1 MFWGNKELEKRLPGL
16 ITPYEPDRLDRAN
29 YKLRI
34 GDEVYVSPTGIG
46 SDNKLKAKKQ
56 LESDEDFQI
65 PPGQI
70 ALLLTHESVSVPND
84 AVAFISMRAT
94 YKFKGLVNISGFH
107 VDPGFKGRLMF
118 SVFNA
123 GPSAVHLEAGEECFH
138 IWYADLRDS
147 VEFSEKPGYKNI
159 PPSLVGQIAEGMQT
173 FSGLD
178 SKIDDVEK
186 RLSEKVVAVQQE
198 NIMIKTTM
206 AVILTLGLALLL
218 KDFSGFG
225 QRAEPARAQRA
236 ASESI
241 EQPGNSA
248 PSAVNATEPQK
259 IDPIQNKRPDV
270 TPPSAGHN

>member
-1 MFWGNKELEKRLPGL
+1 MFWGNKKLEQRLPGL
-16 ITPYEPDRLDRAN
+16 ITPHEPGRLDRAN
-29 YKLRI
+29 YKLRV

-46 SDNKLKAKKQ
+46 SDNKLKGKKQ
-56 LESDEDFQI
+56 LKPGEDFQV

-70 ALLLTHESVSVPND
+70 ALLLTDEVVSVPND

-178 SKIDDVEK
+178 SKINEIEK
-186 RLSEKVVAVQQE
+186 KLTEKMTTIQNQNTAIKTVAVLFLGAAVTLLVRDCSGYWP
-198 NIMIKTTM
+198 KT
-206 AVILTLGLALLL
+206 AP
-218 KDFSGFG
+218 
-225 QRAEPARAQRA
+225 PAAQGA
-236 ASESI
+236 ATDNRSM
-241 EQPGNSA
+241 QGTAAPPGANSSA
-248 PSAVNATEPQK
+248 PQK
-259 IDPIQNKRPDV
+259 SGNTQT
-270 TPPSAGHN
+270 TPPSAGQP